1 MRIIL
6 RQEVDRLGFPGDL
19 VSVRDGYARNF
30 LIPRGLAE
38 PVTKGA
44 LQDLERR
51 KELEAKR
58 EAAKRAEFE
67 ALANALRDKS
77 VTIAMRAGSSNKL
90 YGSVTVRDLQDAI
103 QQQLGVEIERK
114 RLVLEESIKTL
125 GEHERTIRL
134 AAGVEATLTVIV
146 KREGVEEEE
155 EPVAVAVEGYDM
167 EDGTIASELE
177 AEAAAEAE
185 AAPAAE
191 SEDEGEAVG

>member
-19 VSVRDGYARNF
+19 VSVRDGFARNF

-51 KELEAKR
+51 KGLEAKR

-67 ALANALRDKS
+67 AVANALRDKS
-77 VTIAMRAGSSNKL
+77 VTIVMRAGSSNKL
-90 YGSVTVRDLQDAI
+90 YGSVTVRDLQEAI
-103 QQQLGVEIERK
+103 HQQLGVEIERK

-125 GEHERTIRL
+125 GEHQRTIRL
-134 AAGVEATLTVIV
+134 AAGVEATITVVV
-146 KREGVEEEE
+146 KREGAEDE
-155 EPVAVAVEGYDM
+155 EPVAEAVEGYDM
-167 EDGTIASELE
+167 EEGTIASEMETE
-177 AEAAAEAE
+177 APAAPADAAAE
-185 AAPAAE
+185 P
-191 SEDEGEAVG
+191 EDEGEAES

>member
-1 MRIIL
+1 M
-6 RQEVDRLGFPGDL
+6 
-19 VSVRDGYARNF
+19 
-30 LIPRGLAE
+30 
-38 PVTKGA
+38 
-44 LQDLERR
+44 
-51 KELEAKR
+51 
-58 EAAKRAEFE
+58 
-67 ALANALRDKS
+67 ANALRDKS

-146 KREGVEEEE
+146 KREGVEEDE

-177 AEAAAEAE
+177 AKAAAEAE